1 MFVGWKIKIQ
11 TVDIVIFTIDTHIMV
26 LNNTRY
32 YKIYILIAEQLKQV
46 AFEFYVYVNLYILK
60 KSIHEKVMSYTY
72 VEFLIILFFYEHF

>member
-46 AFEFYVYVNLYILK
+46 AFEFYVNVNLYILK
-60 KSIHEKVMSYTY
+60 KSIH
-72 VEFLIILFFYEHF
+72 

>member
-46 AFEFYVYVNLYILK
+46 AFEFYVNVNVNLYILE
-60 KSIHEKVMSYTY
+60 KSIH
-72 VEFLIILFFYEHF
+72 

>member
-60 KSIHEKVMSYTY
+60 KSIH
-72 VEFLIILFFYEHF
+72 